1 MFAKLDTIFMMGRFK
16 ELIERYSS
24 SFVPHISFFR
34 EKYQPLQSP
43 LSTDSSPSP
52 VVPFQSL
59 LEDRTRKLSPSE
71 LPSERGIITFTLSYD
86 PVSLALQVSRH
97 MHFFPWRCRSCALN
111 RRLLVN
117 CGCIAAIAA

>member
-1 MFAKLDTIFMMGRFK
+1 MTKCASLPPTLCRRIAAAAADRLLFADSLSRLVIAVRNGFPKGPGGLK
-16 ELIERYSS
+16 QSPS
-24 SFVPHISFFR
+24 
-34 EKYQPLQSP
+34 PLQSP

-86 PVSLALQVSRH
+86 PVSLALQDIYHISLHR
-97 MHFFPWRCRSCALN
+97 
-111 RRLLVN
+111 
-117 CGCIAAIAA
+117 